1 MGDWSLHHLSGTRR
15 RRKGRARLEFLV
27 VLDWFRTDLPKH
39 GTYAIIQA
47 ALFQEQVLARMTR

>member
-1 MGDWSLHHLSGTRR
+1 MGNRSLHHLSGARR
-15 RRKGRARLEFLV
+15 RRESRARLEFLV